1 MGPGR
6 ACGKLILAGE
16 HAVVHGVPAVA
27 LGIDRGAAA
36 RATELASGPC
46 RLRVTT
52 WSVDLTESDDLELAH
67 AFRALLESVRA
78 DGELAPVVVEATTE
92 LPAGGGLG
100 CSAALGV
107 AIARAVAPEASDDEI
122 REHAM
127 AWERIFHG
135 NPSGVDAAVAT
146 LGGAVQFVRRDGTS
160 TIETLAPLG
169 SLVFAIG
176 HSGVASSTRT
186 MVESVARQRA
196 ERPAA
201 VAATFEAIGAV
212 VAGVRAALEAGDR
225 VALGRLLDENQKLLA
240 TLALSTPDL
249 DAMCESARDAGALGA
264 KLTGAGG
271 GGCVLALAESRA
283 AAERILSAWKA
294 RSFDGFVA
302 EIQTRARAHAHE
314 HAGIGLAATS

>member
-1 MGPGR
+1 
-6 ACGKLILAGE
+6 LILAGE
-16 HAVVHGVPAVA
+16 HAVVYGVPAVA
-27 LGIDRGAAA
+27 LGIDRGALAHA
-36 RATELASGPC
+36 KELASGPC

-52 WSVDLTESDDLELAH
+52 WSADVSERDGHELAR
-67 AFRALLESVRA
+67 AFHALLGSVRT
-78 DGELAPVVVEATTE
+78 DGALAPVEVEATTE

-107 AIARAVAPEASDDEI
+107 AIARAVAPDASDDDI

-146 LGGAVQFVRRDGTS
+146 LGGAVQFVRQDERS
-160 TIETLAPLG
+160 VIETIAPLG

-176 HSGVASSTRT
+176 HSGIASSTRA

-201 VAATFEAIGAV
+201 VEATFDAVRAV
-212 VAGVRAALEAGDR
+212 VGGVRAALEAGDR
-225 VALGRLLDENQKLLA
+225 VALGQLLDQNQAHLG
-240 TLALSTPDL
+240 TLALSTPSIEL
-249 DAMCESARDAGALGA
+249 MCESAREAGALGA

-271 GGCVLALAESRA
+271 GGCVVALADGRA
-283 AAERILSAWKA
+283 SAERILSAWKA
-294 RSFDGFVA
+294 RSFEGFVA
-302 EIQTRARAHAHE
+302 EIHTRGRAHAHD
-314 HAGIGLAATS
+314 HAGSELAAT

>member
-1 MGPGR
+1 MEILGH

-16 HAVVHGVPAVA
+16 HAVVYGVPAVA
-27 LGIDRGAAA
+27 LGIDRGAVA
-36 RATELASGPC
+36 RGRKLACGPS

-52 WSVDLTESDDLELAH
+52 WSTEVTEADDHELAR
-67 AFRALLESVRA
+67 AFRSLLDSVRTYGDLDA
-78 DGELAPVVVEATTE
+78 IEIEASTE

-107 AIARAVAPEASDDEI
+107 AIARAVAQDANDDEV

-146 LGGAVQFVRRDGTS
+146 LGGAVQFVREGDRS
-160 TIETLAPLG
+160 TIEPIVPLG
-169 SLVFAIG
+169 CLVFAIG

-196 ERPAA
+196 ERPTA
-201 VAATFEAIGAV
+201 VEKTFQSIRAV
-212 VAGVRAALEAGDR
+212 VAGVRLAIESGDRAALGK
-225 VALGRLLDENQKLLA
+225 LLDENQRLLS
-240 TLALSTPDL
+240 TLSLSTPSIDV
-249 DAMCESARDAGALGA
+249 MCGSARETGALGA

-271 GGCVLALAESRA
+271 GGCVVALAESRA
-283 AAERILSAWKA
+283 MAEQILAAWRT
-294 RSFDGFVA
+294 RSFEGFVA
-302 EIQTRARAHAHE
+302 EIHTRSRAHAHD
-314 HAGIGLAATS
+314 HASMELAAT

>member
-1 MGPGR
+1 MDSGR

-27 LGIDRGAAA
+27 LGIDRGAVA
-36 RATELASGPC
+36 RATELSSGPC

-52 WSVDLTESDDLELAH
+52 WSVEMTETGDTELSR
-67 AFRALLESVRA
+67 AFRALLDSVRA
-78 DGELAPVVVEATTE
+78 DGELAPLEVEATTE

-107 AIARAVAPEASDDEI
+107 AIARAVAPEASDDDI

-146 LGGAVQFVRRDGTS
+146 LGGAVQFVRRDGQS
-160 TIETLAPLG
+160 TIEQLAPLG

-201 VAATFEAIGAV
+201 VEAIFESIRAV
-212 VAGVRAALEAGDR
+212 VAGVRAALESGDR
-225 VALGRLLDENQKLLA
+225 ATLGRLLDENQRLLHS
-240 TLALSTPDL
+240 LALSTPDI
-249 DAMCESARDAGALGA
+249 DTMCESARVAGALGA

-283 AAERILSAWKA
+283 SAERVLSAWKA
-294 RSFDGFVA
+294 RSFEGFVA
-302 EIQTRARAHAHE
+302 EIHTRGRTHAHE
-314 HAGIGLAATS
+314 HAGMELAAT

>member
-1 MGPGR
+1 MTETDDHELGR
-6 ACGKLILAGE
+6 
-16 HAVVHGVPAVA
+16 
-27 LGIDRGAAA
+27 
-36 RATELASGPC
+36 
-46 RLRVTT
+46 
-52 WSVDLTESDDLELAH
+52 
-67 AFRALLESVRA
+67 AFRALLASARA
-78 DGELAPVVVEATTE
+78 CGERSPVAVEAATE

-107 AIARAVAPEASDDEI
+107 AIARAVDAEANDDDV
-122 REHAM
+122 RDHAM

-135 NPSGVDAAVAT
+135 NPSGIDAAVAT
-146 LGGAVQFVRRDGTS
+146 LGGAVQFVRDQDRS
-160 TIETLAPLG
+160 RIEPIVPFG

-212 VAGVRAALEAGDR
+212 VADVRLAIESGDRAALGK
-225 VALGRLLDENQKLLA
+225 LFDENQRLLA
-240 TLALSTPDL
+240 TLSLSTPSIDVL
-249 DAMCESARDAGALGA
+249 CESARRAGALGA

-271 GGCVLALAESRA
+271 GGCVVALAESRVS
-283 AAERILSAWKA
+283 AERILSAWKA

-302 EIQTRARAHAHE
+302 EIHTRSRAKPHD
-314 HAGIGLAATS
+314 HAGMEPAAT